1 MGACEQ
7 WAGCNTFFDGPVD
20 DPLLMRR
27 VSVRA
32 YPGTQTVL
40 AGHDVVIQCRDEG
53 RMRREVYW
61 SREGGL
67 PLPQTASM
75 EDGRLEISGVGRVRR
90 ASTGARPLPVRTR
103 MAAEPSPL

>member
-1 MGACEQ
+1 M
-7 WAGCNTFFDGPVD
+7 D
-20 DPLLMRR
+20 LLTTPYWMRR

-61 SREGGL
+61 SREGGM
-67 PLPQTASM
+67 PLPQTATM
-75 EDGRLEISGVGRVRR
+75 EDGRLEISGVGRGDEGEYWCQATGSEDENGGR
-90 ASTGARPLPVRTR
+90 AISTVIVD
-103 MAAEPSPL
+103 SP